1 MIIAAPGKLRLHRAG
16 QTIPIPVVVYGRVI
30 IGGVIVRVSVVVV
43 GVPPI
48 RKTKRNEVK
57 SEEEPVVMVKEM
69 VVPVAVKESTIS
81 ETMITMIT
89 NITMVITITMVPNI
103 VPRSKLMTRSVSRRT
118 VSRRRTMS
126 STSRESSTAM
136 TGHGARRRDR
146 KRGGHGRGRKPMKK
160 MGCFHTQRGRYF
172 ARSS

>member
-1 MIIAAPGKLRLHRAG
+1 MIVAAPGKLRLHRAG
-16 QTIPIPVVVYGRVI
+16 QTIPIPVVVHGRVI

-69 VVPVAVKESTIS
+69 VVPVVVKESMVS
-81 ETMITMIT
+81 ETMVSE
-89 NITMVITITMVPNI
+89 TMVSETMVSETMVSETVPNI
-103 VPRSKLMTRSVSRRT
+103 VPRSKLMTRSVSRG
-118 VSRRRTMS
+118 TMS

-136 TGHGARRRDR
+136 AGHGARRCDR
-146 KRGGHGRGRKPMKK
+146 KRGGNGRCR
-160 MGCFHTQRGRYF
+160 
-172 ARSS
+172 